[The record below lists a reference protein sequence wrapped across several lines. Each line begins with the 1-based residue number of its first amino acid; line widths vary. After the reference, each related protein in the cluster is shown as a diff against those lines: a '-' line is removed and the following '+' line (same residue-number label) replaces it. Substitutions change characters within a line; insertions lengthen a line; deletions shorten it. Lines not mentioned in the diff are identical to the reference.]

1 MMETNLKRF
10 ARRIL
15 LLHLVLLVLLLA
27 VVFVASLGVYRTAR
41 EQAFEQAKRQQ
52 SLLVGQT
59 ASGLK
64 GYYDSIF
71 SDLELFK
78 PINPDDEDT
87 EERIPEDEAG
97 IMPGKNVRA
106 FRIPPMLLQQLN
118 GRVAHL
124 FLVEKGT
131 YNIRTDGKQATIPTV
146 RDIVDRNRH
155 VDEIANAIRMRKP
168 ARLPHGLFG
177 VMRQYLDAPFRH
189 RHRRHARD
197 RKSGN
202 ARAALRLN
210 RALHAHQVAHRKSGG
225 GQALARRGRIDHRK
239 GGEMQSGAAGERRV
253 EFAGQR
259 RVGVIEQHFHIA
271 AGKHCGDVA

>member
-1 MMETNLKRF
+1 METNLKRF

-78 PINPDDEDT
+78 PVNPDNEDT
-87 EERIPEDEAG
+87 EERIPDDEAG

-106 FRIPPMLLQQLN
+106 FRIPPMLLSQLN

-146 RDIVDRNRH
+146 RDIVDRNHAWIDSLDRPTISKLEQFN
-155 VDEIANAIRMRKP
+155 DPQNEMIR
-168 ARLPHGLFG
+168 
-177 VMRQYLDAPFRH
+177 
-189 RHRRHARD
+189 
-197 RKSGN
+197 S
-202 ARAALRLN
+202 LR
-210 RALHAHQVAHRKSGG
+210 
-225 GQALARRGRIDHRK
+225 
-239 GGEMQSGAAGERRV
+239 
-253 EFAGQR
+253 
-259 RVGVIEQHFHIA
+259 
-271 AGKHCGDVA
+271 